1 MEGKSKGFLTI
12 GMGVGGHE
20 RKENGTRLNNVLIIL
35 GTLKVLSSIWNTRKL
50 VYQLLTL
57 KMAVRAFMDL
67 F

>member
-1 MEGKSKGFLTI
+1 
-12 GMGVGGHE
+12 MGVGGHE